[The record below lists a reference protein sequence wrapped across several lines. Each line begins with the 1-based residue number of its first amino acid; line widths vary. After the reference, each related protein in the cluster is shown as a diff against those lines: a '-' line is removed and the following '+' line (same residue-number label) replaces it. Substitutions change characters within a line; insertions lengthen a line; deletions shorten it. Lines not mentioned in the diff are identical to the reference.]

1 MALPRHVSHAPQQ
14 VWITNHQS
22 SKSSAGLDHSPTPLH
37 NDATDA
43 HIEAH
48 PHLFYQHFDQILSH
62 DPTFQHSHDRGFH
75 LLHRDHL
82 HPVDWGATQHNSA
95 RTKALCHNRGIRIV
109 TTEALKLSQPRY
121 QNCVSTLSPIYQRET
136 SINKKQQQKAYL
148 INHPPKPVKKWIFVE
163 WKDHVCVFKNFI
175 SLEQNSF
182 TWSPKLEF
190 PSKDPDE
197 FNHQW
202 SSIYFLVFPSP
213 GKNWDQFCECFRWRG
228 TSRVFREMGSV
239 PGAPAWSGASP
250 RGRLAVVRFVFD

>member
-22 SKSSAGLDHSPTPLH
+22 SKSSAGLDHSPTPWH

-62 DPTFQHSHDRGFH
+62 DPNFQHSHDRGCH

-148 INHPPKPVKKWIFVE
+148 INHPPKPVKKWIFVV
-163 WKDHVCVFKNFI
+163 WKDQVCVFKNFI
-175 SLEQNSF
+175 CIEQNS
-182 TWSPKLEF
+182 SPGGQ
-190 PSKDPDE
+190 
-197 FNHQW
+197 NW
-202 SSIYFLVFPSP
+202 SSQAKIETNLIFSGLAYISWCSQVLVKIETNFVNVS
-213 GKNWDQFCECFRWRG
+213 GEEEHHECSGRWEVCLELLHG
-228 TSRVFREMGSV
+228 VV
-239 PGAPAWSGASP
+239 PHQGGA
-250 RGRLAVVRFVFD
+250 